1 MVMGRFFTR
10 LIPTNL
16 QRVKKTSFV
25 RQFRDGPVSLQANHV
40 DSVSTVEPYI
50 PKLSII
56 ILNYCFSS
64 GSSKPQKDS
73 AFIPIQPCFPPVG
86 WIVKTAPSQKSMS
99 LVCCWFYLHF
109 YADFSKFVFKPFESL
124 KISATFLGS
133 YIVSH
138 PAPLTATKQV
148 SYIMAGPRGA
158 QAN

>member
-1 MVMGRFFTR
+1 MGWVDSSPDSSRPTSKR
-10 LIPTNL
+10 SLLDLICEAL
-16 QRVKKTSFV
+16 SWWTSFA
-25 RQFRDGPVSLQANHV
+25 ANHV
-40 DSVSTVEPYI
+40 DAFQRLKHTY
-50 PKLSII
+50 
-56 ILNYCFSS
+56 LNYCFSS
-64 GSSKPQKDS
+64 GSSNPQKDS
-73 AFIPIQPCFPPVG
+73 AFISIQPCFPPVC

-109 YADFSKFVFKPFESL
+109 YADFSKFVVKPFESL

-158 QAN
+158 QANWKFIH